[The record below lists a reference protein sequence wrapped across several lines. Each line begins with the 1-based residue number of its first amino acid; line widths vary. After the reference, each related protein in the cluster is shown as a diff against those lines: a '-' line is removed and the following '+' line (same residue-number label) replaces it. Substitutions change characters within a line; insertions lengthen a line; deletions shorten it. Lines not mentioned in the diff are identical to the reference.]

1 MVMHEYYVFV
11 HSTFKKIS
19 REIPLS
25 LVPFSLFYFPKIM
38 TILGI
43 ETSCDETSAAV
54 IIDGAIQS
62 NVISSQLIHNE
73 FGGVVPELASRAH
86 LQLIIPV
93 LESALQKANI
103 SSHEL
108 NGIAV
113 TYAPGLMGALL
124 VGVNFAK
131 ALAFGLG
138 IPFVGIHHLEAH
150 IYSNFLA
157 EQKPQYPFICLIV
170 SGGHTL
176 LVLIEEPFKHTILG
190 ETLDDAAGEA
200 FDKVA
205 KMLNLDYPGGP
216 IIDKLAKQGNPNA
229 IKFPRSFAL
238 ENEFDFSFSGLKTS
252 VLYYLRE
259 HHFLK
264 NENNFSISENAVND
278 ICAGFQRAV
287 VDVLSVKLI
296 AAAKKYGVRSVAI
309 AGGVS
314 ANAELRS
321 RMQTLCKENA
331 LELHIPALQYCT
343 DNGAMIA
350 VVGQMKLERGI
361 SSAFDLVP
369 VPNAAVQ

>member
-1 MVMHEYYVFV
+1 
-11 HSTFKKIS
+11 
-19 REIPLS
+19 
-25 LVPFSLFYFPKIM
+25 M